1 MKVGPWRSIS
11 DLRDQEA
18 GPHQAGPR
26 QHPELQP
33 PAPASK
39 AHEFE
44 LLTSG
49 SVPATSW
56 TRIASLQFLGGEG
69 LSGGPPTRMC
79 NFRKHRSCP

>member
-49 SVPATSW
+49 FCSSHPSD
-56 TRIASLQFLGGEG
+56 
-69 LSGGPPTRMC
+69 
-79 NFRKHRSCP
+79 